1 MWEQEGVPR
10 KRRTQSV
17 VPAPPVWD
25 QRSIIL
31 VGSRAD
37 VERICRDWEAE
48 AWQVMTIDDG
58 PPTAAGHT
66 THVVRV
72 AVPPVG
78 WQSAEQLLAEA
89 E

>member
-1 MWEQEGVPR
+1 
-10 KRRTQSV
+10 
-17 VPAPPVWD
+17 
-25 QRSIIL
+25 
-31 VGSRAD
+31 
-37 VERICRDWEAE
+37 
-48 AWQVMTIDDG
+48 MTIDDG
-58 PPTAAGHT
+58 PPTAAGHR